1 MNSIRKSFKSLFS
14 SKPKIKVSSPIM
26 TNSSGVP
33 ANILASSKPID
44 KKIKK
49 GGKSR
54 RRKHKRSIK
63 RKTFR
68 KTRCHR

>member
-1 MNSIRKSFKSLFS
+1 MNSIRKSLKSLFIK
-14 SKPKIKVSSPIM
+14 KPKIKVSSPIN
-26 TNSSGVP
+26 TKGVP
-33 ANILASSKPID
+33 ANILASSKPIN
-44 KKIKK
+44 KMKK

-68 KTRCHR
+68 KTRGH